1 MKKLLWGA
9 PVLLMACTGCTH
21 NPHVRPDQTTPIR
34 AEVITASATSSRSTM
49 ALTGI
54 IAARQV
60 ADISSQILAPI
71 SAVEVRE
78 GDTVR
83 KGQVLARLSSVPL
96 HAAVEQAQAE
106 LLAANQQENAAKA
119 QKNLAAETYARYAI
133 LNQRHSVTPQEFDQ
147 VKTQLDAA
155 NAQLQ
160 AAAAQSAAAQAGT
173 RQSQA
178 TSAYTV
184 LRAPFS
190 GIVTKKYVDAGG
202 TASPGIPLLQIED
215 ARDHEADIQINEA
228 DLRNIHAGEQVQV
241 EFNGSQSPIMGKVRE
256 IVPSGDAAAHTFT
269 VKIGLPPSRALY
281 SGMTANVLLPGG
293 GQRASL
299 TLPKTVIRRRGQLDS
314 VLALDANSVAQIRY
328 VTLGRPEGN
337 AVEIISGLTAGDRI
351 LAHPDD
357 ALVGR
362 RIEPQND

>member
-1 MKKLLWGA
+1 MKKLLLGA

-21 NPHVRPDQTTPIR
+21 NPHVRPDETPPIR
-34 AEVITASATSSRSTM
+34 AEVISASASTSRSTTD
-49 ALTGI
+49 LTGI
-54 IAARQV
+54 IAATQV
-60 ADISSQILAPI
+60 ADISSQVLAPI
-71 SAVEVRE
+71 SVVEVRE

-83 KGQVLARLSSVPL
+83 NGQVLVRLSSVPL
-96 HAAVEQAQAE
+96 RAAVEQAQAE
-106 LLAANQQENAAKA
+106 LLAAKQQEDAAKA
-119 QKNLAAETYARYAI
+119 QKNLASETYARYAI

-147 VKTQLDAA
+147 VKAQLDAS

-160 AAAAQSAAAQAGT
+160 AAAAQSAAAEAGT

-190 GIVTKKYVDAGG
+190 GVVTRKYVDAGAM
-202 TASPGIPLLQIED
+202 ASPGIPLLQIED
-215 ARDHEADIQINEA
+215 ATDHEADIQINET
-228 DLRNIHAGEQVQV
+228 DLHNIHLGEPVQV
-241 EFNGSQSPIMGKVRE
+241 EVNGSQPPLPGKVRE

-281 SGMTANVLLPGG
+281 SGMTANVLIPGG
-293 GQRASL
+293 QQRSSI
-299 TLPKTVIRRRGQLDS
+299 TVPKTAIRHRGQLDS

-328 VTLGRPEGN
+328 VTLGRAEGN
-337 AVEIISGLTAGDRI
+337 AVEVISGLTEGDRI
-351 LAHPDD
+351 LAQPDD
-357 ALVGR
+357 ALIGH